1 MFYELMLPHIKT
13 KLNEFKFEEI
23 YSILLSASRPMV
35 KKRAVC
41 RGLIDMA
48 ITALPLLKQ
57 NFEKLPKESLEKMI
71 FQYFRVAMNFVF
83 KEEQRINLEKSF
95 QEINIDIR
103 KICVT
108 YGYLI
113 PQAREIELKNDYDE
127 EEKNEAKQNEELKNK
142 EEKKIKEA
150 DKKSDFNENLEKITM
165 STETPEKNETAE
177 IPKNAEGGTP
187 KDL

>member
-35 KKRAVC
+35 KKRAIC

-113 PQAREIELKNDYDE
+113 PQTSEIELKNDYDE
-127 EEKNEAKQNEELKNK
+127 EEKNEGEKKEESKNK
-142 EEKKIKEA
+142 EEIKIKED
-150 DKKSDFNENLEKITM
+150 DKKSDLNENLEKIAVVI
-165 STETPEKNETAE
+165 EKQVKNEANM
-177 IPKNAEGGTP
+177 PKKAEGETP

>member
-35 KKRAVC
+35 KKRAIC

-113 PQAREIELKNDYDE
+113 PQTSEIELKNDYDE
-127 EEKNEAKQNEELKNK
+127 EEKNEGEQKDDSKNK
-142 EEKKIKEA
+142 EEIKIKDE
-150 DKKSDFNENLEKITM
+150 DKKSDLNENLKKM
-165 STETPEKNETAE
+165 AVATETQVKNEADL
-177 IPKNAEGGTP
+177 PKRTEGETP

>member
-35 KKRAVC
+35 KKRAIC

-113 PQAREIELKNDYDE
+113 PQTSEIELKNDYDE
-127 EEKNEAKQNEELKNK
+127 EVKNGVICSIIFK
-142 EEKKIKEA
+142 EEIKIKDE
-150 DKKSDFNENLEKITM
+150 DKKSDLNENLKKM
-165 STETPEKNETAE
+165 AVATETQVKNEADL
-177 IPKNAEGGTP
+177 PKRTEGETP